1 MNKVMFISCTLLF
14 LAGCAIGSP
23 KFVKIN
29 KNGSFLLTQGINKD
43 IICVKSDRQD
53 DKATGKTTRCFYVSG
68 KYEESKWRP
77 VSSTGSL

>member
-29 KNGSFLLTQGINKD
+29 KNGSFLLTQKYNKD
-43 IICVKSDRQD
+43 ILCVESENKNN
-53 DKATGKTTRCFYVSG
+53 GMRCYYVSD
-68 KYEESKWRP
+68 SKKD
-77 VSSTGSL
+77 